1 MYDHLRKCELHLR
14 TRLVSMSS
22 RMRASSLYRYLIGF
36 VLVFLIGLNGQARID
51 KNQLNAGKNNFDIE
65 LQKRVSD
72 ILNTRALRGADVGV
86 VVRSLK
92 TKRNIYE
99 KNADH
104 LLNPASNV
112 KLITTLAALHI
123 LKPEFRFKTEYLT
136 DGSNLVVK
144 GYGDP
149 SVTTERLRSVA
160 RQLKLRGVNEVQG
173 DLVLD
178 ESFFDDQH
186 YARGQ
191 DKEINNTKVWAAPV
205 SALSLNR
212 NAFEIFVRPTETQA
226 PAFVSIEPSSN
237 YFSQSGKIIT
247 SKKGYA
253 PRVAVASSANSMT
266 VQVSGQIGKDA
277 QPKSFYRRVS
287 NPSQYFGETF
297 RNLLEKE
304 GIQVK
309 GKVRKGL
316 ASSTSRSIY
325 VDYSSRL
332 TDLVDET
339 NKISSNFLAEMLVKA
354 IGARVRTP
362 ATFEDGLS
370 QIRQFL
376 EQQVGFKKG
385 EYVLGNGSGLNQVNH
400 FSAAQLVQV
409 LEFATRDFEIAS
421 EFISSLS
428 VAGAQ
433 GTLARRLKDPA
444 MHRRLRGKTGTLA
457 GVSALSGYMAGD
469 KDDVLVFAI
478 IFDGHASSAHRMW
491 QIQDDISRKLAKNIS
506 IVDDTNVDLP
516 RDINYDEEDA
526 SEDASET
533 VAGGG

>member
-1 MYDHLRKCELHLR
+1 
-14 TRLVSMSS
+14 MSS

-36 VLVFLIGLNGQARID
+36 VLVFLFGLNGQARID
-51 KNQLNAGKNNFDIE
+51 KNQLGTGKKSFDIE

-72 ILNTRALRGADVGV
+72 ILGARALRGADVGI

-92 TKRNIYE
+92 TKKNVYE

-123 LKPEFRFKTEYLT
+123 LKPEFRFKTDYLL
-136 DGSNLVVK
+136 DGNNLVVK

-149 SVTTERLRSVA
+149 SVTTERLRTVA
-160 RQLKLRGVNEVQG
+160 RQLRLRGVAEIQG

-178 ESFFDDQH
+178 ESYFDDQH
-186 YARGQ
+186 YAKGQ

-212 NAFEIFVRPTETQA
+212 NAFEIFVRPTEEA
-226 PAFVSIEPSSN
+226 KPAFVSIEPASN
-237 YFSQSGKIIT
+237 YFSQDGKIST

-253 PRVAVASSANSMT
+253 PRIYIGSSTNTMR
-266 VQVSGQIGKDA
+266 VQVSGQVSKNA
-277 QPKSFYRRVS
+277 PAKSFYRRVAH
-287 NPSQYFGETF
+287 PAFYFGETF
-297 RNLLEKE
+297 KKLLEAE
-304 GIQVK
+304 GIKVK
-309 GKVRKGL
+309 GQVRRGL
-316 ASSTSRSIY
+316 ASLSSKSIY
-325 VDYSSRL
+325 VDHSSRL

-362 ATFEDGLS
+362 ATFDDGLS

-385 EYVLGNGSGLNQVNH
+385 EYALGNGSGLNQVNH
-400 FSAAQLVQV
+400 FSASQLVQL
-409 LEFATRDFEIAS
+409 LEFATRDFEISA
-421 EFISSLS
+421 EFVSSLS

-444 MHRRLRGKTGTLA
+444 MHRRLRGKTGTLS

-478 IFDGHASSAHRMW
+478 IFDGHASTAHKMW
-491 QIQDDISRKLAKNIS
+491 QIQDDISRKLAKNIT
-506 IVDDTNVDLP
+506 IVDDSNVDLP
-516 RDINYDEEDA
+516 SDTNYEEEDGL
-526 SEDASET
+526 EDTSET
-533 VAGGG
+533 LAGGG